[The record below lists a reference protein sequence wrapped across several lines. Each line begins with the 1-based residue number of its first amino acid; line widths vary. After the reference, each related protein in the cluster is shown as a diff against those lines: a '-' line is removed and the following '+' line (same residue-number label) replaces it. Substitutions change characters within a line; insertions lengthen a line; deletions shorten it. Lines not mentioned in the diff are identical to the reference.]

1 MKKIKSKTFL
11 KLIFIIILIVSL
23 LNNIKLDKIM
33 QNQNEDINYL
43 EYKIKQAQDNNEP
56 IDKYVLREIDW
67 LKQQLEQ
74 FLAEEKEQ
82 GIDIEN
88 DFSIAEVKIK
98 QYAMMKQLAQKINYS
113 TEEFEEEITKIKK
126 NLFGEENYNNF
137 FDEDKSVSEI

>member
-1 MKKIKSKTFL
+1 
-11 KLIFIIILIVSL
+11 
-23 LNNIKLDKIM
+23 M

-43 EYKIKQAQDNNEP
+43 ENKTKQAQDNNEP

-137 FDEDKSVSEI
+137 FDEEKSVSEI